1 MSSPPN
7 TARNFALELARIIK
21 KAGHDA
27 MFAGGCVRD
36 ALLGRTPKDYDI
48 VTSARPNEVLELFP
62 GSNEVGAHFGVI
74 IVSRDGQQT
83 EIATYRNDGSY
94 SDNRR
99 PDSVEF
105 TTAEH
110 DAQRRDFT
118 INGLFEDP
126 ENAEII
132 DYVGGRA
139 DLDARILRAI
149 GDPTERFQED
159 ALRMLRAV
167 RFASHLEFEIEPHTR
182 RALSDQAH
190 LLDKISP
197 ERIRDEFSCILTSS
211 HRRCGIQTLT
221 DSGLIMHIIPELQ
234 ETIGCDQPPQW
245 HPEGDV
251 YVHTLIMLEMLE
263 DDAPLELCLAVLLH
277 DIGKPLTRTLD
288 ETGRIRFNGHD
299 GVGAEMARSILNRLR
314 YPNRIVDDVV
324 NMVARHMKF
333 MHVQQMRTS
342 KLKRFMAEST
352 FEHELELHR
361 VDCASSNGFTDNYDF
376 LLAKRDEF
384 ANEPLIPD
392 PLITGKDLIEHG
404 LSPSPRFKE
413 ILETIQ
419 TEQLEGRILDRKK
432 ALAYLET
439 LITDP

>member
-234 ETIGCDQPPQW
+234 ETIGCD
-245 HPEGDV
+245 
-251 YVHTLIMLEMLE
+251 
-263 DDAPLELCLAVLLH
+263 
-277 DIGKPLTRTLD
+277 
-288 ETGRIRFNGHD
+288 
-299 GVGAEMARSILNRLR
+299 
-314 YPNRIVDDVV
+314 
-324 NMVARHMKF
+324 
-333 MHVQQMRTS
+333 
-342 KLKRFMAEST
+342 
-352 FEHELELHR
+352 HE
-361 VDCASSNGFTDNYDF
+361 
-376 LLAKRDEF
+376 
-384 ANEPLIPD
+384 
-392 PLITGKDLIEHG
+392 
-404 LSPSPRFKE
+404 
-413 ILETIQ
+413 
-419 TEQLEGRILDRKK
+419 
-432 ALAYLET
+432 
-439 LITDP
+439 